1 MSKRIS
7 LGVALG
13 AVLAL
18 VGGVLNGSAGDL
30 TLQPSGFGPHSYAA
44 WMAQQGNPADAGD
57 GVTSNQALYF
67 QKMAPTATFAAGVA
81 VVNGVAGM
89 PASELAS
96 LSWEHRTDG
105 HCGAGAPRWNI
116 GVDGSDGIHYT
127 LFLGCSAAT
136 HTLADTSWC
145 QDSYAGASILAVGA
159 SNAGVSGDLTAITAG
174 TVTSIAIVFDE
185 GTDNPGNPVPECA
198 QAGGAAGFVF
208 LDNVTVND
216 TTWSSASDNS
226 NG

>member
-30 TLQPSGFGPHSYAA
+30 TLHPSGFGPHSYAA
-44 WMAQQGNPADAGD
+44 WKAQQGNPADAD
-57 GVTSNQALYF
+57 GATSNQALYF

-89 PASELAS
+89 PASELTG

-116 GVDGSDGIHYT
+116 GVDGSDGVHYT

-136 HTLADTSWC
+136 HTAVSTSWC
-145 QDSYAGASILAVGA
+145 QDSYAGTDILSVGA
-159 SNAGVSGDLTAITAG
+159 SNAGFGANLTAITAIEAG
-174 TVTSIAIVFDE
+174 TLTSLALVFDE
-185 GTDNPGNPVPECA
+185 GTDSPGNPVCGQP
-198 QAGGAAGFVF
+198 GGAAGFVF
-208 LDNVTVND
+208 LDNVTVNE

>member
-18 VGGVLNGSAGDL
+18 VGGVLSGSAGDF
-30 TLQPSGFGPHSYAA
+30 TLHPSGFGPHSYAA
-44 WMAQQGNPADAGD
+44 WKAQQGNPEDADGA
-57 GVTSNQALYF
+57 TSNQALYF

-89 PASELAS
+89 KASDLTR

-116 GVDGSDGIHYT
+116 GVDGLDGNHFT

-136 HTLADTSWC
+136 HTLATTSWC
-145 QDSYAGASILAVGA
+145 QDSYAGATILALGA
-159 SNAGVSGDLTAITAG
+159 SNAGLSAADLTDIQAG
-174 TVTSIAIVFDE
+174 TITSLALVFDE

-198 QAGGAAGFVF
+198 DPGGVAGFVF
-208 LDNVTVND
+208 LDNVAVND
-216 TTWSSASDNS
+216 TTWSSASDNG

>member
-1 MSKRIS
+1 MSKRVS

-18 VGGVLNGSAGDL
+18 VGGVLSGSAGDL
-30 TLQPSGFGPHSYAA
+30 TLHPSGFGQHSYAA
-44 WMAQQGNPADAGD
+44 WKAQQGNPEDADGA
-57 GVTSNQALYF
+57 TSNQALYF

-89 PASELAS
+89 PASELNS

-116 GVDGSDGIHYT
+116 GVDGSDGNHYT

-136 HTLADTSWC
+136 HTAVGTSWC
-145 QDSYAGASILAVGA
+145 RDSYADGTILALGA
-159 SNAGVSGDLTAITAG
+159 SNAGLSANLGAIQAG
-174 TVTSIAIVFDE
+174 TITSLALVFDE

-198 QAGGAAGFVF
+198 DPGGAAGFVF

-216 TTWSSASDNS
+216 TTWSSASDNG